1 MTTKLAWTV
10 AALAAAALAACGK
23 AQEAASQKAA
33 EKMIESSLS
42 KDGSAAKVDLGAGSM
57 KVTATDAQGKTS
69 TTEIGGAQVT
79 EAEVGVPFYP
89 GTKPVD
95 GGSSKMSS
103 PSGQVSMVALHS
115 DDPADK
121 VAAFYRDKLKA
132 KSEGKQFM
140 DMSGADGG
148 ATLMLS
154 DDKTRES
161 LQVMIGKA
169 EKGTDIHITSSR
181 EAAK

>member
-1 MTTKLAWTV
+1 MSTKLAWIV
-10 AALAAAALAACGK
+10 AALVPAALAACGK

-42 KDGSAAKVDLGAGSM
+42 KDGGTAKVDLAAGSM
-57 KVTATDAQGKTS
+57 KVTTTDAAGKTS

-79 EAEVGVPFYP
+79 EAEIGVPFYP
-89 GTKPVD
+89 GTKPAE

-103 PSGQVSMVALHS
+103 PSGDVSMVTLHS

-121 VAAFYRDKLKA
+121 VAAFYREKLKA

-140 DMSGADGG
+140 DMSGADGT
-148 ATLMLS
+148 ASLVLA

-161 LQVMIGKA
+161 LQVNIGKA
-169 EKGTDIHITSSR
+169 EKGTDIHITASR